1 MKAAAICRTIEGCRS
16 CGSSKLEQVLDL
28 GVTPLADRLLTD
40 ATLNEPEPKCPLTV
54 VFCKDC
60 ALLQIRETVGPE
72 VLFGHDYPYYSSVSP
87 ALMAHFRASVEEI
100 LSRRSLGAGN
110 LVLELASNDGYQL
123 KNYAQR
129 GIPVLGVDPAEGPA
143 RRAIEQGVNTRIAFF
158 TREYAK
164 ELAREGVA
172 ADVIHA
178 NNVLAHVKDTNGFV
192 AGIATLLKNDGE
204 AVIEC
209 PYLKDL
215 VEHCEFDT
223 IYHQHLCYFS
233 VTSLTALFKRHGL
246 FLNRVVRTSI
256 HGGSLRLFVEKV
268 DRPQNSVLELL
279 EEERAEGVDD
289 LTYFAEFGS
298 RVEKV
303 RTSLRRLLDDLRGK
317 GKRIAGYGAAAKSCT
332 LMSYVGID
340 REDLGFIV
348 DRNEFKHGRYT
359 PGNHIPIRPPETLLT
374 DRPDYVLILP
384 WNFADEIMVQQAE
397 YAAQRGKFILPIP
410 EPRIA

>member
-1 MKAAAICRTIEGCRS
+1 MTAPLYSTIQGCRS
-16 CGSSKLEQVLDL
+16 CGSAELEQVLDL

-40 ATLNEPEPKCPLTV
+40 ATLQDPEPQCPLTV

-60 ALLQIRETVGPE
+60 ALLQIRETVDPE

-87 ALMAHFRASVEEI
+87 ALMAHFKASVEEI
-100 LSRRSLGAGN
+100 LSRRSLGPAS

-123 KNYAQR
+123 KNYLQR

-143 RRAIEQGVNTRIAFF
+143 RRAIEQGVDTRIAFF
-158 TREYAK
+158 THEYAK

-178 NNVLAHVKDTNGFV
+178 NNVLAHVMDTNGFV
-192 AGIATLLKNDGE
+192 AGIAALLKDDGE

-246 FLNRVVRTSI
+246 FLNRVARTSI
-256 HGGSLRLFVEKV
+256 HGGSLRLFVEKI
-268 DRPQNSVLELL
+268 DRPQASVLELL
-279 EEERAEGVDD
+279 EAERAAGVDK
-289 LTYFAEFGS
+289 LSYFAEFGS
-298 RVEKV
+298 RVEHV
-303 RTSLRRLLDDLRGK
+303 RSSLRSLLDELRGK
-317 GKRIAGYGAAAKSCT
+317 GKRVAGYGAAAKSCT

-340 REDLGFIV
+340 GKDIGYIV
-348 DRNEFKHGRYT
+348 DRNEFKQGRYT
-359 PGNHIPIRPPETLLT
+359 PGNHLPIRPVELLLT
-374 DRPDYVLILP
+374 DQPDYVLILP
-384 WNFADEIMVQQAE
+384 WNFADEIMAQQSE
-397 YAAQRGKFILPIP
+397 YVAKGGKFILPIP